1 MLPLKDFNPTRRLA
15 VLTIALIAI
24 NAIVF
29 LYQFQKPDDDSLGG
43 QIAFAC
49 EFGVVPDHLVNGADP
64 AEPGPSSGAQQ
75 VTCQGLNQE
84 NPGWL
89 TVLTSMFLHGGWLHL
104 LGNMLFLWIFGNNV
118 EDRLGRIRFIP
129 FYLICG
135 AVAAL
140 TQALADR
147 SSEIPLIGASG
158 AISGV
163 LGAYLLLYPRAM
175 VLTLILPIFLVPI
188 PAWLMLGL
196 YFLLQFVYLGGE
208 ATVNGGGVAY
218 LAHIGGFVAGL
229 ALIKPFLIGRE
240 EPPEPPPRRA
250 GPVY

>member
-1 MLPLKDFNPTRRLA
+1 MLPLKYFNPTRRLA

-24 NAIVF
+24 NALVF
-29 LYQFQKPDDDSLGG
+29 LYQWQKADDASLGG
-43 QIAFAC
+43 RTAFAC
-49 EFGVVPDHLVNGADP
+49 EFGVVPNHLIHGEDP
-64 AEPGPSSGAQQ
+64 LAAGPSSGAAQ
-75 VTCQGLNQE
+75 VTCQGINQE
-84 NPGWL
+84 NPAWI

-118 EDRLGRIRFIP
+118 EDRLGRLRFIP

-135 AVAAL
+135 TVAAL
-140 TQALADR
+140 TQALGD
-147 SSEIPLIGASG
+147 SNSDIPLIGASG
-158 AISGV
+158 AISGI

-188 PAWLMLGL
+188 PAWLMLGI

-208 ATVNGGGVAY
+208 ATVGGGGVAY
-218 LAHIGGFVAGL
+218 LAHIGGFVAGI
-229 ALIKPFLIGRE
+229 ALIKPFLYGRP
-240 EPPEPPPRRA
+240 EPPEPPPRTV